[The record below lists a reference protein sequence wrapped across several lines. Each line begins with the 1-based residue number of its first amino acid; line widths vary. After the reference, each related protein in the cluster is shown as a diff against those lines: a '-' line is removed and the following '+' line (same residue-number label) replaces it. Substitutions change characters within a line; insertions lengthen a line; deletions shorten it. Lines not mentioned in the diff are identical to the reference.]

1 MGRHVRSPIVVAAA
15 VVALGLTVLG
25 ITGSTVAGATTHRT
39 TKIVK
44 MLNYKFMP
52 KTITIRHQMRGCHS
66 WSVANGP
73 WTTGLKLKVD
83 RDTSLFFVN
92 DDVMPHRLI
101 QTAGPRAHL
110 FTPNMNRLRAHATVT
125 FGRAGVYRFTTKPG
139 HDYKGMHEMKMGG
152 KDNVLRLTITV
163 A

>member
-1 MGRHVRSPIVVAAA
+1 MNRLLAIFAGGTAAA
-15 VVALGLTVLG
+15 ALAAPAFA
-25 ITGSTVAGATTHRT
+25 AGN
-39 TKIVK
+39 VQ
-44 MLNYKFMP
+44 
-52 KTITIRHQMRGCHS
+52 ITIRHQMRGCHS

-73 WTTGLKLKVD
+73 WRTGLKLKVD